1 MSKGDSL
8 GGSNPL
14 LYHGPSNTIEN
25 FLSPFA
31 RSLASFE
38 LESLIAPTIG
48 IEREREVTLSALLRH
63 TVPHPR
69 CVFVITGVGPLC
81 KQAIASYNE
90 TVDL

>member
-25 FLSPFA
+25 FPSPFA

-48 IEREREVTLSALLRH
+48 IERERERLRLAPSHVTPSPIPDAFSSSPASDH
-63 TVPHPR
+63 
-69 CVFVITGVGPLC
+69 FVNKL
-81 KQAIASYNE
+81 
-90 TVDL
+90 